1 MAFRAGEREAVQGD
15 LERGSGFGAG
25 LFVEEIGT
33 FEPDG
38 CFARL
43 SWREFRH
50 FDPSHGVVK
59 IFAVAAED
67 GLDLNSEAFV
77 SAAGDL
83 CAKGASG
90 TFEKIGAAHDC

>member
-1 MAFRAGEREAVQGD
+1 MAFRAGEREAVQSG
-15 LERGSGFGAG
+15 LEGGSGFGTG
-25 LFVEEIGT
+25 LFVEEIGA
-33 FEPDG
+33 FEADG
-38 CFARL
+38 GFAGL
-43 SWREFRH
+43 SWREFGH
-50 FDPSHGVVK
+50 FEPSHGVVE